1 MKDVPVVGVEC
12 AMKVACQAWSVGLS
26 DIKRSVHDMKVDPN
40 VHESELSDNKYI
52 ANNEDNK
59 KDQMYCPSTA
69 ETNSKRRWDYDDDD
83 GWLRASAGPGSKTRW
98 ASSRRYRGTGT
109 QSPVPGSISDLE
121 TSKLHKKHSSC
132 TWLDVMM
139 ESRGNMMVWLTQEMI

>member
-1 MKDVPVVGVEC
+1 MKDVPGVGVEC

-26 DIKRSVHDMKVDPN
+26 DIKRSVYDMKVDPH
-40 VHESELSDNKYI
+40 VHELELSDNKYI

-83 GWLRASAGPGSKTRW
+83 GWLRASAGPGSKQGGHPADATEGQ
-98 ASSRRYRGTGT
+98 AHSHQCQGVSRT
-109 QSPVPGSISDLE
+109 
-121 TSKLHKKHSSC
+121 
-132 TWLDVMM
+132 
-139 ESRGNMMVWLTQEMI
+139 